1 MFKKKSPVREL
12 LGEAEVGEADVS
24 LAVQQDV
31 LGLEVAVDDFFGVE
45 VLDGAD
51 DLGGVE
57 EARAVAEA
65 SPAAQVAEELATR
78 HVVHQHVEEALVV
91 VRPESGRREVKVR
104 EQLFRHKTQV
114 SNSGPRKAKCNILC
128 SICTADTTKP

>member
-1 MFKKKSPVREL
+1 M
-12 LGEAEVGEADVS
+12 S

-104 EQLFRHKTQV
+104 EQLFRHKSYAEEV
-114 SNSGPRKAKCNILC
+114 SNSGPRKAKCNRLY
-128 SICTADTTKP
+128 SICTANTTKP

>member
-1 MFKKKSPVREL
+1 M
-12 LGEAEVGEADVS
+12 S

-51 DLGGVE
+51 DLGGVK

-78 HVVHQHVEEALVV
+78 HIVHQHVEEALVV

-114 SNSGPRKAKCNILC
+114 SNSGPRKAKCNILY
-128 SICTADTTKP
+128 SICTANTTEP